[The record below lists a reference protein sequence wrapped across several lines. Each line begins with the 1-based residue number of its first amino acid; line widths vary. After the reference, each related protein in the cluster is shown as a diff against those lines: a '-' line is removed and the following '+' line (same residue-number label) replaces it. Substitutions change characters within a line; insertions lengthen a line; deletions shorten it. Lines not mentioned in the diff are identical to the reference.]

1 MSACSEFAE
10 HVWKPGSC
18 KNCFHP
24 RSAHANNKGRKSLCR
39 DEEEDEGASASTH
52 IKPTIAVKPTMMN
65 LDTTEKTAEFTMN
78 TQQAHK
84 SSIEL
89 KNILDLSSLYISSN
103 GCNTTLKDVMLQNG
117 ISTKLDYSSRTP
129 ASPKAPPTPGCVFIM
144 QEDCR
149 SPIGLKE
156 NFSPQ
161 VSRTPKCTYI
171 ASCDSLLHHH
181 KQEVQVITNIATG
194 NINGTVNGASAE
206 RHCVLSSPMASPESL
221 NNASVSDLFSHC
233 SSSDSLPGLATIQS
247 EPIYAESSKRK
258 CRPRRNADLIT
269 EVSDDGEGQRATIT
283 VMAAH
288 TEETNRTFYLSSPD
302 SAVSTQWR
310 RFSPTTP
317 DDPSSPVF
325 SWPSSPVVTGTTPVS
340 ADLSTQT
347 ETKASPPIPPKR
359 NSRSPKLGTSSLS
372 PLPELNFHVSPPLKL
387 SQGEAHSS
395 CPVLS
400 SLWSS
405 EPRTEEERRE
415 EEEKKKTEREWKDK
429 CDSTPGTVERN
440 NSPSEKQAEMKSD
453 SSSSEPR
460 PPLPPPKRHHRTLNF
475 IPDRSRPG
483 LTTTTIGAVDLQG
496 ASGNW
501 ATVGRRSRGGR
512 RVHRQREKRKGKG
525 RELAD
530 MMERRKVDIL
540 CVQETRWKGSK
551 ACSIGAGFK
560 LFYYGVDSK
569 RNVVG
574 VVLKEEFVRNV
585 LEVGCELEEKERFW
599 SELDEVMESIPTGER
614 VVIGADFN
622 GHVGEGNT
630 GDEEVMAKFG
640 VKERNLEGQMVVD
653 FAKRMDMAVVNTY
666 FQKREEHRVTYKS
679 GGSALPDDWE
689 TTAEVIRETGR
700 KVLGVSSGRRKEDKE
715 TWWWNEEVQDSIQRK
730 RLAKKKWDMDRTE
743 ENRQEYKEL
752 QRRVKREVS
761 KAKQKAYDELY
772 TRLDTREEEKDLYRL
787 ARQRDRDGKDV
798 QQVRVI
804 KDRDGRV
811 LTSEESVQR
820 RWKEY
825 FEELMNEE
833 NEREK
838 RVEGV
843 NSVEQ
848 KVDKIRKDEVRKA
861 LKRMK
866 SGKAVGPDDIP
877 VEVWK
882 CLGEAAVEFLTSLF
896 NMVLENLEKA
906 YDRVPREELWYCM
919 RKSGVAEKY
928 VRVVQDMYER
938 SRTVVRCAVGQT
950 EEFNVEVGLHQGSAL
965 SPMLF
970 AIVMDQLSEEV
981 RQESPWTMMFADDI
995 VICSESRE
1003 QVEEN
1008 LERWRFALERRGMKV
1023 SRSKTEYM
1031 CVNEREGSGTVRLQ
1045 GEEVKKVQDFKYLGS
1060 TVQSN
1065 GECGK
1070 EVKKRVQAGWNG
1082 WRKVLGVLCDRKISA
1097 RIKGK
1102 VYRTVVRL
1110 RQRPES
1116 ELEVAELKMLR
1127 RESEYIGR
1135 RMLDMKLP
1143 GRRQRGRPKR
1153 SSCVKLSVSS
1163 MELDQRGSVESLPHS
1178 MKEMNTTSSDSL
1190 PALADSVV
1198 QESTQHS
1205 CPSLFPSPSLCPPP
1219 LPEKKLLSRTTSSDI
1234 ETKLKS
1240 QAVTSCSSPQL
1251 SFSSSASL
1259 QTLLSSGASREC
1271 VYARLGGLYGE
1282 CVRRLAL
1289 KCEERF
1295 THTQKHTHRFFN
1307 EHEWSLFK
1315 LSCSRAVCVT
1325 RDAAY
1330 YPASCSSDMHT
1341 PYAVKICKGHTQ
1353 EVRRSHLFGLSVQ
1366 QSIPPHFNLQQDCG
1380 HFIACVPLSMLPGQ
1394 EETLVP
1400 PSSPAG
1406 TVPLDQQ
1413 ERVVVITRDVPS
1425 QSVAD
1430 FLCNALEHLKAH
1442 GVTHRDL
1449 CLENMILVPQRQ
1461 PITSNPTHQEPLP
1474 RLLISNFSKAKRRC
1488 ETDEKQRAELTRMA
1502 PEIVSAS
1509 QYRKVDE
1516 FQTGILIYEMLHL
1529 PNPFEAV
1536 PSLRNRHYRIEEL
1549 PSIPSVSIYSS
1560 GLERLA
1566 RLLLRPDPD
1575 ERIHIAE
1582 AKRGLQSLLWGPRRE
1597 LLDRVT
1603 ADNRKDKDQDTLLNW
1618 LDVKRALLMMK
1629 FAERSL
1635 EPEKSPELEDWLC

>member
-24 RSAHANNKGRKSLCR
+24 RSAHANTRGRKSLCR

-84 SSIEL
+84 SSIGL

-103 GCNTTLKDVMLQNG
+103 GCSTTLKDMMLQNG

-129 ASPKAPPTPGCVFIM
+129 ASPKAPPNPGCVFIM

-161 VSRTPKCTYI
+161 VAKTPKCTYI
-171 ASCDSLLHHH
+171 TSCDSLLHHH
-181 KQEVQVITNIATG
+181 KQEVQVIINTATG

-206 RHCVLSSPMASPESL
+206 THSVLSSPVASPESL
-221 NNASVSDLFSHC
+221 NNAGVSDLFSHC
-233 SSSDSLPGLATIQS
+233 SSSDSLPGLAAIQS

-269 EVSDDGEGQRATIT
+269 EVSDDADSQRATIT

-288 TEETNRTFYLSSPD
+288 TEENNRTFYLSSPD

-325 SWPSSPVVTGTTPVS
+325 SWPSSPVVTGTTPLS
-340 ADLSTQT
+340 ADLSGQT

-405 EPRTEEERRE
+405 EPRAEEERR

-429 CDSTPGTVERN
+429 CDSTPGTDERN

-460 PPLPPPKRHHRTLNF
+460 PPLPPPKKHHR
-475 IPDRSRPG
+475 
-483 LTTTTIGAVDLQG
+483 
-496 ASGNW
+496 
-501 ATVGRRSRGGR
+501 
-512 RVHRQREKRKGKG
+512 
-525 RELAD
+525 
-530 MMERRKVDIL
+530 
-540 CVQETRWKGSK
+540 
-551 ACSIGAGFK
+551 
-560 LFYYGVDSK
+560 
-569 RNVVG
+569 
-574 VVLKEEFVRNV
+574 
-585 LEVGCELEEKERFW
+585 
-599 SELDEVMESIPTGER
+599 
-614 VVIGADFN
+614 
-622 GHVGEGNT
+622 
-630 GDEEVMAKFG
+630 
-640 VKERNLEGQMVVD
+640 
-653 FAKRMDMAVVNTY
+653 
-666 FQKREEHRVTYKS
+666 
-679 GGSALPDDWE
+679 
-689 TTAEVIRETGR
+689 
-700 KVLGVSSGRRKEDKE
+700 
-715 TWWWNEEVQDSIQRK
+715 
-730 RLAKKKWDMDRTE
+730 
-743 ENRQEYKEL
+743 
-752 QRRVKREVS
+752 
-761 KAKQKAYDELY
+761 
-772 TRLDTREEEKDLYRL
+772 
-787 ARQRDRDGKDV
+787 
-798 QQVRVI
+798 
-804 KDRDGRV
+804 
-811 LTSEESVQR
+811 
-820 RWKEY
+820 
-825 FEELMNEE
+825 
-833 NEREK
+833 
-838 RVEGV
+838 
-843 NSVEQ
+843 
-848 KVDKIRKDEVRKA
+848 
-861 LKRMK
+861 
-866 SGKAVGPDDIP
+866 
-877 VEVWK
+877 
-882 CLGEAAVEFLTSLF
+882 
-896 NMVLENLEKA
+896 
-906 YDRVPREELWYCM
+906 
-919 RKSGVAEKY
+919 
-928 VRVVQDMYER
+928 
-938 SRTVVRCAVGQT
+938 
-950 EEFNVEVGLHQGSAL
+950 
-965 SPMLF
+965 
-970 AIVMDQLSEEV
+970 
-981 RQESPWTMMFADDI
+981 
-995 VICSESRE
+995 
-1003 QVEEN
+1003 
-1008 LERWRFALERRGMKV
+1008 
-1023 SRSKTEYM
+1023 
-1031 CVNEREGSGTVRLQ
+1031 
-1045 GEEVKKVQDFKYLGS
+1045 
-1060 TVQSN
+1060 
-1065 GECGK
+1065 
-1070 EVKKRVQAGWNG
+1070 
-1082 WRKVLGVLCDRKISA
+1082 
-1097 RIKGK
+1097 
-1102 VYRTVVRL
+1102 
-1110 RQRPES
+1110 
-1116 ELEVAELKMLR
+1116 
-1127 RESEYIGR
+1127 
-1135 RMLDMKLP
+1135 
-1143 GRRQRGRPKR
+1143 
-1153 SSCVKLSVSS
+1153 SCVKLSVSS
-1163 MELDQRGSVESLPHS
+1163 MELDHRGSVESLPHS

-1190 PALADSVV
+1190 PALNDSVV

-1234 ETKLKS
+1234 ETKFRS
-1240 QAVTSCSSPQL
+1240 HSVTSCSSPQL
-1251 SFSSSASL
+1251 SYSSSASL
-1259 QTLLSSGASREC
+1259 QTLLSGGASREC

-1282 CVRRLAL
+1282 CVRRLSL

-1315 LSCSRAVCVT
+1315 LSCSHAVCVT

-1394 EETLVP
+1394 EETLAP
-1400 PSSPAG
+1400 PSSPAS
-1406 TVPLDQQ
+1406 TTPLDQQ

-1430 FLCNALEHLKAH
+1430 FVSEYQSFHRSHPEVYERRVCFLLLQLCNALEHLKAH

-1461 PITSNPTHQEPLP
+1461 PVTSNPTHQEPLP

-1635 EPEKSPELEDWLC
+1635 EPEKSPELEDWLCCQYFSNTHPPSLLLTAQMMHLIKPTH